1 MWLFY
6 NSFIKETDT
15 KEKKAEAL
23 SRRKQT
29 DKKRFARV
37 WKTNDKRCSNEALS
51 QAMKKKEEKT
61 RGKKKVFSYAGNW

>member
-37 WKTNDKRCSNEALS
+37 
-51 QAMKKKEEKT
+51 
-61 RGKKKVFSYAGNW
+61 